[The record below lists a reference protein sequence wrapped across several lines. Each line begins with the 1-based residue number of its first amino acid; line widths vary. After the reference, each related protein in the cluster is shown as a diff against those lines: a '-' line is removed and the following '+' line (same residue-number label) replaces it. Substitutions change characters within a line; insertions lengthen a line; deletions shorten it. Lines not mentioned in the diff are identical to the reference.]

1 IGRSQI
7 KAECGIGAG
16 ARGRTRL
23 TNSADRSMGRS
34 ANWFL
39 ENNKRAP
46 LEATRPVD
54 LVANPSTC
62 AVSLVAPALVI
73 RRHSQPPELITR
85 RSGRPQSFQA
95 IDQVRF
101 LLIIEPPRRVSEGDP
116 PPSVPAWRG
125 ATIQKPEKSL
135 WPSGGGVT
143 VPATGV
149 HYG

>member
-1 IGRSQI
+1 
-7 KAECGIGAG
+7 
-16 ARGRTRL
+16 
-23 TNSADRSMGRS
+23 MGRS

-46 LEATRPVD
+46 LEATCPVD

-85 RSGRPQSFQA
+85 RSGRPRSFQA

-101 LLIIEPPRRVSEGDP
+101 LLIIERPGGSQRGTRRRASPPGGARPYKSPKSHFWPRREGVLPSRP
-116 PPSVPAWRG
+116 PEFTMA
-125 ATIQKPEKSL
+125 
-135 WPSGGGVT
+135 
-143 VPATGV
+143 
-149 HYG
+149 H